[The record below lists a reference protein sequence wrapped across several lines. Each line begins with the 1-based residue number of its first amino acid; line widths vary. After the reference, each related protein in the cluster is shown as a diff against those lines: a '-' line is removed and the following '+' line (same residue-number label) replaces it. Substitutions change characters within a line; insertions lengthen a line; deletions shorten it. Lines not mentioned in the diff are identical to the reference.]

1 MGDLI
6 VYGVAFFP
14 AGDVPAYLHINN
26 LVVKKVPARA
36 AGIEEAGEEGGKP
49 YLLPGTQLWELF
61 VFEKKVKIFSGRNW
75 GAKRKRGHTP
85 NRV

>member
-1 MGDLI
+1 MDGHGGPLLAK
-6 VYGVAFFP
+6 GVAFFLLRMFP
-14 AGDVPAYLHINN
+14 RYLHINN

-61 VFEKKVKIFSGRNW
+61 VFEKR
-75 GAKRKRGHTP
+75 
-85 NRV
+85 

>member
-6 VYGVAFFP
+6 VYGVAFFLLKMFP
-14 AGDVPAYLHINN
+14 GYLHINN

-49 YLLPGTQLWELF
+49 YLLPGRQLWELF
-61 VFEKKVKIFSGRNW
+61 VFEKR
-75 GAKRKRGHTP
+75 
-85 NRV
+85 